1 MADLVEFMRISVGEV
16 QREEKEAVL
25 EMTEEGAELVFSKM
39 VGGKVHTVLVLF
51 GREESEEAVRA
62 QVAYRYGAL
71 RERIV
76 RKEERIAYLRE
87 TVRQKYPHLLKN
99 FKQI

>member
-1 MADLVEFMRISVGEV
+1 
-16 QREEKEAVL
+16 
-25 EMTEEGAELVFSKM
+25 MTEDGAELVFSRT
-39 VGGKVHTVLVLF
+39 VGGKVHTVLVLA
-51 GREESEEAVRA
+51 GREEGEEVVRA

-71 RERIV
+71 RERIM

>member
-1 MADLVEFMRISVGEV
+1 MELVRGSLEEV
-16 QREEKEAVL
+16 QREEKQAVL
-25 EMTEEGAELVFSKM
+25 DVTEDGIEFALTRT
-39 VGGKVHTVLVLF
+39 VGGKEHTVLRLH
-51 GREESEEAVRA
+51 GREENEELVKA

-71 RERIV
+71 RERII

-99 FKQI
+99 FKQV